1 MWRAKRLEGLP
12 PYLFVEIDRRK
23 QAAQEA
29 GRDLIDFGIGDPDQP
44 TPDFIVQCMAQAVGN
59 PDTHGYASTPGT
71 FEFRKA
77 AARFISK
84 RFGVDLDP
92 ECEVLSLLGSKEGI
106 GHLPTALV
114 NPGETVLVPEPGYPV
129 YASGVTLAGG
139 TCHTMALH
147 EGQGW
152 LPALDEIPTDV
163 ARNAKLMYLNYPNNP
178 TGACAPLHFLKQAV
192 AFAREYDLLIAHD
205 AAYSEVY
212 FADPPPSILQVE
224 HAREV
229 CVEFHSLSKT
239 FNMTGWRVAFV
250 VGNRDA
256 LSSLGVVKAN
266 LDSGIFEAIQI
277 AGIEALRNV
286 DHPAVQAQV
295 ETYRRRRDILVPGL
309 RTAGFSVATP
319 QATFYVWAGCPQGLD
334 SMTVASRL
342 LDEADIVAIPGIGF
356 GPAGEGYVRFALTV
370 DEERTREAV
379 QRMTHLEW

>member
-23 QAAQEA
+23 QAAREA

-44 TPDFIVQCMAQAVGN
+44 TPDFIVQCMAQAIRN
-59 PDTHGYASTPGT
+59 PATHRYASTPGT
-71 FEFRKA
+71 SEFRKA
-77 AARFISK
+77 GARFIGK

-114 NPGETVLVPEPGYPV
+114 NPGETVLVPDPAYPV

-147 EGQGW
+147 EERGW

-178 TGACAPLHFLKQAV
+178 TGACAPLHFLERAV
-192 AFAREYDLLIAHD
+192 AFAREYNLLIAHD

-224 HAREV
+224 HARDV
-229 CVEFHSLSKT
+229 CIEFHSLSKT

-256 LSSLGVVKAN
+256 LSSLGAVKAN

-319 QATFYVWAGCPQGLD
+319 QATFYVWAGCPGGLD

-356 GPAGEGYVRFALTV
+356 GPAGEGYVRFTLTV
-370 DEERTREAV
+370 NEERTREAV
-379 QRMTHLEW
+379 RRMTHLEW